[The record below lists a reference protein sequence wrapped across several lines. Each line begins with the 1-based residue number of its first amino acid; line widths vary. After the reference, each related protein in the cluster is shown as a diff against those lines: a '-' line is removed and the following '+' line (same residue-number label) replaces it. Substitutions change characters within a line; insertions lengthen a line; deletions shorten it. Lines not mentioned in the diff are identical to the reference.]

1 MYNTRIRGGKTQALP
16 PYNLLLVCPGYLAY
30 DSKFKEVYI
39 LNVKIMIGF
48 KNVIEGLYGIK

>member
-1 MYNTRIRGGKTQALP
+1 MYNTRIRGQNAGFA